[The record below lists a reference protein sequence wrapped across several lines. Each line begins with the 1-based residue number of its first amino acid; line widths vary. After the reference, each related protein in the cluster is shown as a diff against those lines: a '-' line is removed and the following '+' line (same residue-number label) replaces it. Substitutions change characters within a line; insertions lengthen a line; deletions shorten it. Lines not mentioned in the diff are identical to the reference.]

1 MNKVIFSVI
10 FLFVFFLFSQ
20 TGRKRGNHIFCFSR
34 FHFVLT
40 RKICALYTGLYCA
53 ITCYWRIMK
62 QIYRRSFKET
72 VEQLKKKGYVVNIFV
87 MPSAYVYI
95 HASVRRDNIKIF
107 FHINVYGYGD
117 ALHSVIYSTSKN
129 NNYDKYQTQIFP
141 LLCIPCS
148 L

>member
-1 MNKVIFSVI
+1 MLTIHKNNKNCKKYILFLNKVIFSVI

-72 VEQLKKKGYVVNIFV
+72 VEQLKKKKGQVVNISV

-95 HASVRRDNIKIF
+95 HASVRRNNTKIF
-107 FHINVYGYGD
+107 FILRFVGMGM
-117 ALHSVIYSTSKN
+117 
-129 NNYDKYQTQIFP
+129 
-141 LLCIPCS
+141 LCIVYS
-148 L
+148 IQLVKTI

>member
-1 MNKVIFSVI
+1 MQKIYTVFETKLFFCHFSI
-10 FLFVFFLFSQ
+10 CFFLFSQ

-72 VEQLKKKGYVVNIFV
+72 VEQLKKKGQVVNIFV

-95 HASVRRDNIKIF
+95 HASVRRNNTKIF
-107 FHINVYGYGD
+107 FILRFVGMGM
-117 ALHSVIYSTSKN
+117 
-129 NNYDKYQTQIFP
+129 
-141 LLCIPCS
+141 LCIVYS
-148 L
+148 IQLVKTIW